1 MYQCQLGRSQPKEK
15 GWTSAA
21 LVMTAEMS
29 DMEVEKYITQMP
41 FVTLATNSM
50 PASSTLWYHE
60 QQCIDGKPKRYVTF
74 LSHFFA

>member
-29 DMEVEKYITQMP
+29 DMEVEVDTRPHLGLDIWQ
-41 FVTLATNSM
+41 S
-50 PASSTLWYHE
+50 
-60 QQCIDGKPKRYVTF
+60 
-74 LSHFFA
+74 

>member
-1 MYQCQLGRSQPKEK
+1 MYQCQLGISHPKEK
-15 GWTSAA
+15 GCLAWTSAA

-50 PASSTLWYHE
+50 PASST
-60 QQCIDGKPKRYVTF
+60 F
-74 LSHFFA
+74 LVS